1 MQLSLPFIDIIIF
14 AIIAIFLVY
23 RLKSILGQNSDGNEQ
38 NNKIDVGKK
47 DFTNVVK
54 LGNRQSDV
62 NGKTTNKN
70 FSIYNEDPTF
80 NEKEFLKGAQNF
92 FEMVINCFVK
102 GDLKNIEKYID
113 NKLIKNFQLV
123 IDERLQE
130 EETLKINIIKMISIK
145 IKDVKKL
152 KNFLRISVLFESEQI
167 KVLEDKKGKI
177 IDGDQR
183 KSILVKDLWTFE
195 KEIESKDVNWIL
207 VETSDA

>member
-38 NNKIDVGKK
+38 NNKIDIGKK

-54 LGNRQSDV
+54 LGNSQSDV
-62 NGKTTNKN
+62 NDKKSNKD
-70 FSIYNEDPTF
+70 SIYSEDPTF

-92 FEMVINCFVK
+92 FEMVIDCFVK
-102 GDLKNIEKYID
+102 GNLKNIEMYID
-113 NKLIKNFQLV
+113 DKLIKNFQSV

-130 EETLKINIIKMISIK
+130 EETLKINIIKMASIQ

-167 KVLEDKKGKI
+167 KVLKDKKGEI
-177 IDGDQR
+177 IDGDQK

-195 KEIESKDVNWIL
+195 RNIQSKDLNWIL

>member
-38 NNKIDVGKK
+38 NNKIDIGKK

-54 LGNRQSDV
+54 LGNRQSDS
-62 NGKTTNKN
+62 NDKKTNKD
-70 FSIYNEDPTF
+70 SIYSEDPTF

-92 FEMVINCFVK
+92 FEMVIDSFVK
-102 GDLKNIEKYID
+102 GELKNIEMYID

-123 IDERLQE
+123 IDERLKE
-130 EETLKINIIKMISIK
+130 KETLDINIIKMISIR
-145 IKDVKKL
+145 IEDVKKL
-152 KNFLRISVLFESEQI
+152 KNFLRVSVLFESEQI
-167 KVLEDKKGKI
+167 KVLKDKEGKI
-177 IDGDQR
+177 IDGDQK

-195 KEIESKDVNWIL
+195 KKIQSKDLNWIL

>member
-38 NNKIDVGKK
+38 NNKIDIGKK
-47 DFTNVVK
+47 NFTNVVK
-54 LGNRQSDV
+54 LENKTSDI
-62 NGKTTNKN
+62 NEIRSKKD
-70 FSIYNEDPTF
+70 SIYEADPTF

-92 FEMVINCFVK
+92 FEMVINCFVR
-102 GDLKNIEKYID
+102 GDLKNIEMYID
-113 NKLIKNFQLV
+113 DKLIKNFQVV
-123 IDERLQE
+123 IDERLLE
-130 EETLKINIIKMISIK
+130 EEILKIDIIKMVSIK
-145 IKDVKKL
+145 IEDVKKL
-152 KNFLRISVLFESEQI
+152 KNFLRVSVLFESEQI

-177 IDGDQR
+177 IDGDQN

-195 KEIESKDVNWIL
+195 KEIQSKDVNWIL